1 MLFSTNLTPAEWDKR
16 RERFDKLRTAMK
28 DKIKIIHFI
37 SKTNQEDMIV
47 KNTADNKKVIKDFE
61 NVIVNI
67 AKGPARNK
75 ALKELPTIELDTS
88 VGKVPI
94 TSIAK
99 SLHFG
104 GEPTGGGM
112 SGATAKGESLQCV
125 MLDALLTH
133 GTDNNGIAQ
142 DI

>member
-1 MLFSTNLTPAEWDKR
+1 MLRFKTYVRYLEEAVLFSVNLTPAEWDKR
-16 RERFDKLRTAMK
+16 PERFDKLRTAMK

-37 SKTNQEDMIV
+37 SKTNQREMIV
-47 KNTADNKKVIKDFE
+47 KDTTDNKKIIKDFE
-61 NVIVNI
+61 NVILNTR
-67 AKGPARNK
+67 GPARNK
-75 ALKELPTIELDTS
+75 ALKELPTIDLDTS

-112 SGATAKGESLQCV
+112 SLSLI
-125 MLDALLTH
+125 H
-133 GTDNNGIAQ
+133 I
-142 DI
+142 